1 MRVLIIDD
9 EKSIRSSTSAALRA
23 EGHYADIADSSMVA
37 LLKLQEEA
45 YDLAFLDLRLGD
57 EDGLE
62 VLHELKR
69 LQANLRVVVF
79 TAYASVAS
87 AVAAMQKGAFDYLEK
102 PFTPEQLRQILGRV
116 EKQRKLE
123 SKIVEL
129 EQEINQQNPAVD
141 FSSEDLPMR
150 TAIDILFRAAPSQ
163 AAMLLL
169 GESGTGKS
177 IFARAVHDRSDYREG
192 PFVTVSCPS
201 LSKELLE
208 SELFG
213 HIKGSFTGAVRDTW
227 GKVAAAESGTLF
239 LDEIGELPLDIQ
251 PKLLRLLQ
259 ERQYERLGEHKPRL
273 TSLRIVAATN
283 KNLRT
288 SVREGTF
295 REDLFYRLD
304 VISVQIP
311 PLRERERDLERFA
324 NAFLGFFSKQLGRGS
339 MRFSEDALEKLKAY
353 RWPGNLR
360 ELRNTVERSVILSNS
375 DTITEEFV
383 PDNPPPEVDANIAV
397 GSDISLDTLE
407 EAHIR
412 RILQRATSLDTAAK
426 ILGIDPATL
435 YRKRKRL
442 NLQ

>member
-9 EKSIRSSTSAALRA
+9 EKSIRSSTSAALKA
-23 EGHYADIADSSMVA
+23 EGHQADVADSSTIA
-37 LLKLQEEA
+37 LAKLQEEA
-45 YDLAFLDLRLGD
+45 GDLALHDLRLVD
-57 EDGLE
+57 EDGLD
-62 VLHELKR
+62 LLQELKR
-69 LQANLRVVVF
+69 SQPNLLVVVF
-79 TAYASVAS
+79 TAYASVPS

-123 SKIVEL
+123 TKIVEL
-129 EQEINQQNPAVD
+129 QQEIDKQNPAID
-141 FSSEDLPMR
+141 FSSEDLSMR
-150 TAIDILFRAAPSQ
+150 GAIDILFRAAPTQ

-177 IFARAVHDRSDYREG
+177 VFAAAIHDPRDYREG

-213 HIKGSFTGAVRDTW
+213 HVKGSFTGAVRDTW
-227 GKVAAAESGTLF
+227 GKVAAAEAGTLF

-273 TSLRIVAATN
+273 TNVRIIAATN
-283 KNLRT
+283 KDLRV

-304 VISVQIP
+304 VISVRIP
-311 PLRERERDLERFA
+311 PLRDRERDLERFA
-324 NAFLGFFSKQLGRGS
+324 YSFLGFFSKQLGRGS
-339 MRFSEDALEKLKAY
+339 MRFDGDALRKLKAY

-360 ELRNTVERSVILSNS
+360 ELRNTIERGVILSNG
-375 DTITEEFV
+375 DTITEKFL
-383 PDNPPPEVDANIAV
+383 PDTPPPEADTQVAV
-397 GSDISLDTLE
+397 GSDVSLEVLE

-412 RILQRATSLDTAAK
+412 SILQQATSLDAAAK